1 MMNAERNFLA
11 AFVLLMLAFTLGI
24 GDEYLLHIAVLILL
38 YTVLATSLNL
48 IVGYVGEFPLG
59 HVAFFGIGAYALA
72 LGSTRLGL
80 PPALMLLLA
89 GVVSALAGL
98 LIGGVTLR
106 LKGPFFVIVTL
117 AFAEVLRL
125 VANNWIALTNG
136 PMGISNVPHPAF
148 LDAAGWLSGKRGY
161 ALMGVALAALT
172 LYIAYRVVH
181 SNAGR
186 AAVTLR
192 ENRYV
197 AVSIGIDPVR
207 YSLFVFTVAAF
218 LAGMAGAYYAAYI
231 SYVGPE
237 VFGFPF
243 TVSMIIMVLL
253 GGKGTLAGPVVGAV
267 IVTLLEEYLRELKEL
282 RLSLFGLIVMGVVL
296 FSPHGVMG
304 YVRRIAPRP
313 RLPKKHQPEKR
324 HA

>member
-1 MMNAERNFLA
+1 MMRAERNFLIG
-11 AFVLLMLAFTLGI
+11 FLLLMVAFTLGV

-59 HVAFFGIGAYALA
+59 HVAFFGIGAYTLA
-72 LGSTRLGL
+72 LGATRLGL
-80 PPALMLLLA
+80 SPAVLLPLA

-125 VANNWIALTNG
+125 LANNWIGLTNG
-136 PMGISNVPHPAF
+136 PMGVSNVPHPAF

-161 ALMGVALAALT
+161 AMLGVLITAVT
-172 LYIAYRVVH
+172 LFIAYRLVH

-197 AVSIGIDPVR
+197 AVSVGIDPVR
-207 YSLFVFTVAAF
+207 YALFVFTVAAF
-218 LAGMAGAYYAAYI
+218 LAGLAGAYYASYI

-253 GGKGTLAGPVVGAV
+253 GGKGTLSGPVIGAV
-267 IVTLLEEYLRELKEL
+267 VVTLLEEYLREFKEL

-296 FSPHGVMG
+296 FSPNGVMG
-304 YVRRIAPRP
+304 YLRRIAPRRP
-313 RLPKKHQPEKR
+313 QPEKR

>member
-11 AFVLLMLAFTLGI
+11 AFVLLMLAFALGVSN
-24 GDEYLLHIAVLILL
+24 DYLLHIAVLILL
-38 YTVLATSLNL
+38 YTVLASSLNL

-59 HVAFFGIGAYALA
+59 HVAFFGIGAYTLA
-72 LGSTRLGL
+72 LGATRLGIA
-80 PPALMLLLA
+80 PGLLIPLA

-125 VANNWIALTNG
+125 LANNWIGLTNG
-136 PMGISNVPHPAF
+136 PMGISNVPQPGF
-148 LDAAGWLSGKRGY
+148 LDGAGWLSGKRGY
-161 ALMGVALAALT
+161 AVLGVALAAAALF
-172 LYIAYRVVH
+172 IAYRLVH

-197 AVSIGIDPVR
+197 AVSVGIDPVR
-207 YSLFVFTVAAF
+207 YALFVFTVAAF
-218 LAGMAGAYYAAYI
+218 LAGLAGAYYAAYI

-253 GGKGTLAGPVVGAV
+253 GGKGTLSGPIIGAV
-267 IVTLLEEYLRELKEL
+267 VVTLLEEYLREFKEL

-296 FSPHGVMG
+296 FSPNGIMG
-304 YVRRIAPRP
+304 YARRLAPR
-313 RLPKKHQPEKR
+313 RVAQTEKR

>member
-11 AFVLLMLAFTLGI
+11 AFVLLMLAFALGI
-24 GDEYLLHIAVLILL
+24 NDDYLLHIAVLILL
-38 YTVLATSLNL
+38 YTVLASSLNL

-59 HVAFFGIGAYALA
+59 HVAFFGIGAYTLA
-72 LGSTRLGL
+72 LGSTRLGIA
-80 PPALMLLLA
+80 PGLLIPLA
-89 GVVSALAGL
+89 GVVAALAGL

-125 VANNWIALTNG
+125 VANNWIGLTNG

-161 ALMGVALAALT
+161 AVLGVALAAAALF
-172 LYIAYRVVH
+172 IAYRLVH

-197 AVSIGIDPVR
+197 ALSIGIDPVR
-207 YSLFVFTVAAF
+207 YALFVFTVAAF
-218 LAGMAGAYYAAYI
+218 LAGLAGGYYAAYI

-243 TVSMIIMVLL
+243 TISMIIMVLL
-253 GGKGTLAGPVVGAV
+253 GGKGTLSGPVIGAV
-267 IVTLLEEYLRELKEL
+267 AVTLLEEYLREFKEL
-282 RLSLFGLIVMGVVL
+282 RLSLFGLIVMAVVL
-296 FSPHGVMG
+296 FSPNGFMG
-304 YVRRIAPRP
+304 YARRLTPRRASP
-313 RLPKKHQPEKR
+313 EAAQTEKR